1 MPIYTYRAVSPDK
14 SCDKCKTEFEVIQ
27 SIRDD
32 AMKLCPDCGNPI
44 VRLITAVKSKR
55 DDSTKTILSDDN
67 LKKHGFKK
75 LVNVGDGKYDE
86 VV

>member
-1 MPIYTYRAVSPDK
+1 MPIYTYRAVSADN
-14 SCDKCKTEFEVIQ
+14 SCEKCRTEFETIQ
-27 SIRDD
+27 SIRAD
-32 AMKLCPDCGNPI
+32 ALKVCPYCGAPI

-55 DDSTKTILSDDN
+55 EDSTKTILSDKN

-75 LVNVGDGKYDE
+75 LVNVGGGKYDE